1 MYHSGGVLSL
11 VCTSSLQNSAAMSL
25 VQGEVPS
32 SVEVV
37 KPQSRRKPREFGV
50 KCSGGG
56 RGEGEMRKT
65 SSTER
70 KAEKR
75 RIDRQR
81 QTDKQI
87 DRQTHKQT
95 VNQWQGLHGS
105 QRGGAR

>member
-70 KAEKR
+70 KAEKKDGRTDR
-75 RIDRQR
+75 RMDRHINR
-81 QTDKQI
+81 Q
-87 DRQTHKQT
+87 
-95 VNQWQGLHGS
+95 
-105 QRGGAR
+105 

>member
-56 RGEGEMRKT
+56 RGKDEKDEMRKT

-70 KAEKR
+70 KAEKKDGWTDR
-75 RIDRQR
+75 RTDR
-81 QTDKQI
+81 QTDRYI
-87 DRQTHKQT
+87 NRQ
-95 VNQWQGLHGS
+95 
-105 QRGGAR
+105 